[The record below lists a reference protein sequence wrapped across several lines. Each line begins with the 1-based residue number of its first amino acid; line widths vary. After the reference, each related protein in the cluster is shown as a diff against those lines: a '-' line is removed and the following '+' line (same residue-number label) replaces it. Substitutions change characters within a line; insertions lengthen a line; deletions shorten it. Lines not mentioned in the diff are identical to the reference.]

1 MSRVAAEE
9 LLISPISFIEAGV
22 KASGKLKLPTRM
34 LDISLEHGLGV
45 GALPLHHRD
54 PFDRMLISQAKR
66 ERLTIL
72 TSDRK
77 FQLYD
82 VPIVLAGA

>member
-1 MSRVAAEE
+1 V
-9 LLISPISFIEAGV
+9 
-22 KASGKLKLPTRM
+22 
-34 LDISLEHGLGV
+34 
-45 GALPLHHRD
+45 
-54 PFDRMLISQAKR
+54 LISQAKR

-82 VPIVLAGA
+82 VPVVLAGA